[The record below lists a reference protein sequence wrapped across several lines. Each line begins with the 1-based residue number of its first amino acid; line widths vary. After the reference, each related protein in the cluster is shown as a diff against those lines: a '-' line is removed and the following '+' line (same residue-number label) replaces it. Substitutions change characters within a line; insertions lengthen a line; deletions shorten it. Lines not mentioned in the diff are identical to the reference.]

1 MCPLAFRTSGELI
14 SSGGGGGCF
23 VLVCLALFVL
33 LLMVYLHVF
42 SHPRAVV
49 PQTAT
54 GLKSPLEL
62 EFQEVRSELSDKG
75 TGDQTLGGGG
85 GREKAESLH
94 SPKLLF

>member
-1 MCPLAFRTSGELI
+1 MFCLGLL
-14 SSGGGGGCF
+14 GF
-23 VLVCLALFVL
+23 VCSFANGIFA
-33 LLMVYLHVF
+33 
-42 SHPRAVV
+42 HPRAVV